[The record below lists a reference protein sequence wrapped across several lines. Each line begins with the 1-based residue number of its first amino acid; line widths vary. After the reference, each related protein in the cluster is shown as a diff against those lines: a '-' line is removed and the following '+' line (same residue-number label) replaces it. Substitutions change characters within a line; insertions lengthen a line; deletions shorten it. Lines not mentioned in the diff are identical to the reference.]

1 MATFG
6 PYGFTATG
14 AFRPKCPGEDAVAP
28 FRCLKYGGAPT
39 PGGGD
44 TTPGGTN
51 SVLLLANGTDG
62 LLLADG
68 SSFLKLAG

>member
-1 MATFG
+1 MNLLRIILFSR
-6 PYGFTATG
+6 TAL
-14 AFRPKCPGEDAVAP
+14 F
-28 FRCLKYGGAPT
+28 
-39 PGGGD
+39 GGGD